1 MDIKR
6 TLLWAVLTI
15 SGLMLYN
22 NWLIYD
28 GRQALFGPTPLT
40 PSVSKTPDPKEA
52 QQGVPVAASNPSP
65 SVATSTTVGN
75 DSPKQASLPKT
86 QQAPIL
92 NLTGLT
98 AGEKQTIKNDVL
110 ELEISSTGASVISA
124 KLLKQLTADQKPVTL
139 LQITPNNQYFVRSGL
154 ISATSSDLPNHTVPF
169 VISKSGRS
177 DNKNFI
183 TYVSERGG
191 VRLEKTYFLGDASY
205 VVEVEHRISQTGNQG
220 SANQLV
226 LYSELVRDG
235 TAVSDS
241 EFYST
246 FTGPAL
252 YTDKEKF
259 TKIDFSDIEK
269 GKVNIPKQIPAGEP
283 GWIAMVQH
291 YFASAWLPSDKTVRD
306 VYVGKVEQNL
316 FRIGLQTPIAPISA
330 GASHVEKTRLFIGP
344 QEETLLET
352 IAPGFDLIKD
362 YGYLT
367 VIAKPIFWLL
377 EQIYSYVANWGWAIV
392 LLTVFIKLIFF
403 PLSAASYK
411 SMARMK
417 EVQPRLMNLR
427 EQFKGDPQK
436 LNRAMMDL
444 YKQEK
449 INPLGGC
456 LPVVV
461 QIPVFIALYWVLL
474 SSVEMRNAPWILWIK
489 DLSVPD
495 PYFILP
501 VIMAVSMFVQTKLNP
516 TPPDPLQAKIMMWMP
531 IIFSVM
537 FFFFPAGLVLY
548 WVVNNILSIAQQWQI
563 NQMFAKRSINK

>member
-22 NWLIYD
+22 NWLLYD
-28 GRQALFGPTPLT
+28 GQQALFGPTPLT
-40 PSVSKTPDPKEA
+40 PNVSKPLEPKETQTGA
-52 QQGVPVAASNPSP
+52 PAVANPAIPQTPATPP
-65 SVATSTTVGN
+65 SAT
-75 DSPKQASLPKT
+75 DLPKQAGLPQP
-86 QQAPIL
+86 QQGPSISVT
-92 NLTGLT
+92 NLTT
-98 AGEKQTIKNDVL
+98 GEKHSIKNDVL
-110 ELEISSTGASVISA
+110 DLEISTTGASVINA
-124 KLLKQLTADQKPVTL
+124 KLLKQLGIDKKPITL
-139 LQITPNNQYFVRSGL
+139 LQITPQNQYFVRSGL
-154 ISATSSDLPNHTVPF
+154 ISATSNDLPNHTATF
-169 VISKSGRS
+169 VLSKNGRAE
-177 DNKNFI
+177 NKNFI
-183 TYVSERGG
+183 SFVSEKGG
-191 VRLEKTYFLGDASY
+191 VRLEKTYFLSDGSY
-205 VVEVEHRISQTGNQG
+205 VVEVEHRITQISTQG
-220 SANQLV
+220 AANPLV

-269 GKVNIPKQIPAGEP
+269 NKANIPRQIPAGEP
-283 GWIAMVQH
+283 GWVAMVQH
-291 YFASAWLPSDKTVRD
+291 YFASALLPSDKTVRD

-316 FRIGLQTPIAPISA
+316 YRIGLQTPLNPLAA
-330 GASHVEKTRLFIGP
+330 GASHIEKTRLFIGP
-344 QEETLLET
+344 QEETLLEK

-377 EQIYSYVANWGWAIV
+377 EQIHSYVANWGWAIV
-392 LLTVFIKLIFF
+392 ILTLLIKLLFF

-417 EVQPRLMNLR
+417 EVQPRLMTLR
-427 EQFKGDPQK
+427 EQLKGDPQK

-474 SSVEMRNAPWILWIK
+474 SSVEMRNAPWILWIN

-495 PYFILP
+495 PYYILP
-501 VIMAVSMFVQTKLNP
+501 VIMAVSMYVQVKLNP

-531 IIFSVM
+531 IVFSVM

-563 NQMFAKRSINK
+563 NQMFAKRSANK

>member
-28 GRQALFGPTPLT
+28 GRQALFGPVPLT
-40 PSVSKTPDPKEA
+40 PTSQAPTPVKGQEKDAQAGGTQNQPTAPRQPKTADL
-52 QQGVPVAASNPSP
+52 
-65 SVATSTTVGN
+65 
-75 DSPKQASLPKT
+75 PKQEGLPKP
-86 QQAPIL
+86 QQAQALGIA
-92 NLTGLT
+92 NLTGGDKHL
-98 AGEKQTIKNDVL
+98 IKNDVL
-110 ELEISSTGASVISA
+110 ELEINTNGASVIGA
-124 KLLKQLTADQKPVTL
+124 KLLKQLNADQKPVAL
-139 LQITPNNQYFVRSGL
+139 LQINNQNQYFVRSGL
-154 ISATSSDLPNHTVPF
+154 ISAGSSDLPNHTAIF
-169 VISKSGRS
+169 VMSKNGRAGNKSFISFTS
-177 DNKNFI
+177 D
-183 TYVSERGG
+183 RGG
-191 VRLEKTYFLGDASY
+191 VRLEKTYNLNDGSY
-205 VVEVEHRISQTGNQG
+205 VVEVEHRITQLSNQI
-220 SANQLV
+220 NPNPLV
-226 LYSELVRDG
+226 LYSEIVRDG
-235 TAVSDS
+235 SAVSDS

-252 YTDKEKF
+252 YTDKDKF
-259 TKIDFSDIEK
+259 IKINFSDIDK
-269 GKVNIPKQIPAGEP
+269 NKVEIPRQIPAGQP

-291 YFASAWLPSDKTVRD
+291 YFASAWIPSDKIVRD

-316 FRIGLQTPIAPISA
+316 FRIGLQTPIGQLAPGS
-330 GASHVEKTRLFIGP
+330 SYVENNRLFIGP
-344 QEETLLET
+344 QEETLLEK

-367 VIAKPIFWLL
+367 VIAKPIFWFL
-377 EQIYSYVANWGWAIV
+377 EKIHSYVANWGWAIV
-392 LLTVFIKLIFF
+392 ILTFIIKLIFF

-456 LPVVV
+456 LPVLV

-501 VIMAVSMFVQTKLNP
+501 VIMAISMFVQTKLNP
-516 TPPDPLQAKIMMWMP
+516 TPPDPLQAKIMLWMP

-563 NQMFAKRSINK
+563 NQMFSKRATN

>member
-22 NWLIYD
+22 NWLLYD
-28 GRQALFGPTPLT
+28 GQQALFGPTPLT
-40 PSVSKTPDPKEA
+40 PNVSKPLEPKETQTGA
-52 QQGVPVAASNPSP
+52 PAVANPATPQTPATPP
-65 SVATSTTVGN
+65 SAA
-75 DSPKQASLPKT
+75 DLPKQAGLPQP
-86 QQAPIL
+86 QQGPPISVT
-92 NLTGLT
+92 NLTT
-98 AGEKQTIKNDVL
+98 GEKHSIKNDVL
-110 ELEISSTGASVISA
+110 ELEISTTGASVINA
-124 KLLKQLTADQKPVTL
+124 KLLKQLGIDKKPITL
-139 LQITPNNQYFVRSGL
+139 LQITPQNQYFVRSGL
-154 ISATSSDLPNHTVPF
+154 ISATSNDLPNHTATF
-169 VISKSGRS
+169 VLSKNGRAE
-177 DNKNFI
+177 NKNLISF
-183 TYVSERGG
+183 VSEKGG
-191 VRLEKTYFLGDASY
+191 VRLEKTYFLSDGSY
-205 VVEVEHRISQTGNQG
+205 VVEVEHRITQISTQVA
-220 SANQLV
+220 ANPLV

-269 GKVNIPKQIPAGEP
+269 NKANIPRQIPAGEP
-283 GWIAMVQH
+283 GWVAMVQH

-316 FRIGLQTPIAPISA
+316 YRIGLQTPLNPLAA
-330 GASHVEKTRLFIGP
+330 GASHIEKTRLFIGP
-344 QEETLLET
+344 QEETLLEK

-377 EQIYSYVANWGWAIV
+377 EQIHSYVANWGWAIV
-392 LLTVFIKLIFF
+392 ILTLLIKLLFF

-417 EVQPRLMNLR
+417 EVQPRLMTLR
-427 EQFKGDPQK
+427 EQLKGDPQK

-474 SSVEMRNAPWILWIK
+474 SSVEMRNAPWILWIN

-495 PYFILP
+495 PYYILP
-501 VIMAVSMFVQTKLNP
+501 VIMAVSMYVQVKLNP

-531 IIFSVM
+531 IVFSVM

-563 NQMFAKRSINK
+563 NQMFAKRSANK

>member
-22 NWLIYD
+22 NWLLYD
-28 GRQALFGPTPLT
+28 GQQALFGPTPLT
-40 PSVSKTPDPKEA
+40 PNVSKPLEPKETQTGA
-52 QQGVPVAASNPSP
+52 PAVANPATPQTPATPP
-65 SVATSTTVGN
+65 SAA
-75 DSPKQASLPKT
+75 DLPKQAGLPQP
-86 QQAPIL
+86 QQGPSIGVT
-92 NLTGLT
+92 NLTT
-98 AGEKQTIKNDVL
+98 GEKHSIKNDVL
-110 ELEISSTGASVISA
+110 ELEISTTGASVINA
-124 KLLKQLTADQKPVTL
+124 KLLKQLGIDKKPITL
-139 LQITPNNQYFVRSGL
+139 LQITPQNQYFVRSGL
-154 ISATSSDLPNHTVPF
+154 ISATSNDLPNHTATF
-169 VISKSGRS
+169 VLSKNGRAE
-177 DNKNFI
+177 NKNLISF
-183 TYVSERGG
+183 VSEKGG
-191 VRLEKTYFLGDASY
+191 VRLEKTYFLSDGSY
-205 VVEVEHRISQTGNQG
+205 VVEVEHRITQISTQVA
-220 SANQLV
+220 ANPLV

-269 GKVNIPKQIPAGEP
+269 NKANIPRQIPAGEP
-283 GWIAMVQH
+283 GWVAMVQH

-316 FRIGLQTPIAPISA
+316 YRIGLQTPLNPLAA
-330 GASHVEKTRLFIGP
+330 GASHIEKTRLFIGP
-344 QEETLLET
+344 QEETLLEK

-377 EQIYSYVANWGWAIV
+377 EQIHSYVANWGWAIV
-392 LLTVFIKLIFF
+392 ILTLLIKLLFF

-417 EVQPRLMNLR
+417 EVQPRLMTLR
-427 EQFKGDPQK
+427 EQLKGDPQK

-474 SSVEMRNAPWILWIK
+474 SSVEMRNAPWILWIN

-495 PYFILP
+495 PFYILP
-501 VIMAVSMFVQTKLNP
+501 VIMAVSMYVQVKLNP

-531 IIFSVM
+531 IVFSVM

-563 NQMFAKRSINK
+563 NQMFAKRSANK